1 MKLTTIY
8 GRYAHTFHL
17 KVWCLPMFLVVSL
30 DFVSGYPR
38 TRKGSR
44 SASFDSQQ
52 SLESHTLKEASQDK
66 DWCFAK
72 KGVTFLNFS
81 REVSSSM
88 ILAIILTPI
97 GSIYNILACI
107 WLTFILDVGKKLD
120 NIQSYMDPESYG
132 TGMFPPHRSN
142 VFAVGLRW
150 IWWRFL
156 KICQRVNICAS
167 T

>member
-1 MKLTTIY
+1 MRILFTWKFDVCPCFWLFLWTLWVVTQEREKVQGQLRLI
-8 GRYAHTFHL
+8 HNSPL
-17 KVWCLPMFLVVSL
+17 KVITC
-30 DFVSGYPR
+30 
-38 TRKGSR
+38 
-44 SASFDSQQ
+44 
-52 SLESHTLKEASQDK
+52 KEASQDK

-72 KGVTFLNFS
+72 KGVTFFNFS

-107 WLTFILDVGKKLD
+107 WLTFILNVGKKLD
-120 NIQSYMDPESYG
+120 NIPSCMDPESYG